1 MSGMGG
7 FTMRFLALLAAL
19 PVLAGSPAARA
30 QAPAPAPVAIPDP
43 IPLQLRATAFHY
55 RGVVTG
61 ADGPA
66 RLLLGLDAP
75 GGGMLTGYAVL
86 LSAGGAVEAGGPV
99 SGGISAPDCRFRVT
113 LGPARAELSGTCGPD
128 LVQGSLRERFPRTGL
143 ARLAW
148 PDGGVATGRAW
159 LQRDDAPFP

>member
-1 MSGMGG
+1 MSGVTGVA
-7 FTMRFLALLAAL
+7 MRFLGLFAALAA
-19 PVLAGSPAARA
+19 SPAALA
-30 QAPAPAPVAIPDP
+30 QAPAPVMDPDP
-43 IPLQLRATAFHY
+43 IPMQLRATAFHY

-75 GGGMLTGYAVL
+75 ADGMLTGYAVL

-113 LGPARAELSGTCGPD
+113 LGPAQAELSGTCGPD
-128 LVQGSLRERFPRTGL
+128 LVQGSLTERFPRTGL

-159 LQRDDAPFP
+159 LQRDEAPLP